1 MAWYQYPAA
10 APSIF
15 RAGSFG

>member
-1 MAWYQYPAA
+1 LNA

-15 RAGSFG
+15 REMTLR